1 MKRSISSVSRN
12 IRDLFRDQAGATAI
26 LFSIMAVGLMG
37 TAGLT
42 IDAGRIYAAKKSF
55 DADTQAA
62 ALVGAHA
69 LQQANATQS
78 TVQTAV
84 TNWTTA
90 NPSTKVT
97 VTNTNVSISCDTAT
111 ANLPSCNG
119 TTANVANVTRTATVS
134 TNFLKAVGFPSITLT
149 STSSAAKAGGTA
161 VPLNVMFVL
170 DATGSMGTSTDAG
183 CGTVPGVKGSPSR
196 FQCAEYS
203 IQSVLKTMP
212 TSLDKVGLMIFP
224 GMATQ
229 YSPTSHPCTQ
239 PNATPYYTTN
249 IKYQIGTTLDATY
262 NTGSGALN
270 DSSPL
275 VQAVGDATA
284 SPVVTGCVTA
294 KGGEGSYAAEVL
306 TKAQAALPVVAG
318 TKNVIIFLSDGD
330 FNVTDVSKM
339 SNQTSKMA
347 KQCDQAIAAAQA
359 ATAAG
364 TTVYA
369 VAYGASTSGCAS
381 SGDTHNPCTTMQAIA
396 SDKTRFYSTSSTCQM
411 SGAPNAIP
419 SLPDA
424 FKAITTNLT
433 KPRLVVK

>member
-26 LFSIMAVGLMG
+26 LFGFMAVGLMG

-62 ALVGAHA
+62 ALVGANA
-69 LQQANATQS
+69 LQQANATQG

-149 STSSAAKAGGTA
+149 STSSASKAGGTA

-170 DATGSMGTSTDAG
+170 DATGSMGDTDSG
-183 CGTVPGVKGSPSR
+183 CTIPGLSGHPSR

-229 YSPTSHPCTQ
+229 YSPTAHPCPTQ
-239 PNATPYYTTN
+239 PNSTPYYTTN
-249 IKYQIGTTLDATY
+249 IKYQIGTALDATY
-262 NTGSGALN
+262 NNGSGALN

-275 VQAVGDATA
+275 VQAVGDVAVTPKA
-284 SPVVTGCVTA
+284 LTGCVTN
-294 KGGEGSYAAEVL
+294 KGGQGSYAAEVL
-306 TKAQAALPVVAG
+306 TKAQAALPIVAG
-318 TKNVIIFLSDGD
+318 TQNVIIFLSDGD
-330 FNVTDVSKM
+330 FNAS
-339 SNQTSKMA
+339 SSQLNNQTSKTS

-369 VAYGASTSGCAS
+369 VAYGASTSGCGS
-381 SGDTHNPCTTMQAIA
+381 TGDTHNPCTTMQAIA

-411 SGAPNAIP
+411 NGAPNAIP

>member
-26 LFSIMAVGLMG
+26 LFGFMAVGLMG

-42 IDAGRIYAAKKSF
+42 IDAGRIYAAKKSL

-62 ALVGAHA
+62 ALVGANA
-69 LQQANATQS
+69 LQQANATQG

-149 STSSAAKAGGTA
+149 STSSASKAGGTA

-170 DATGSMGTSTDAG
+170 DATGSMGDTDSG
-183 CGTVPGVKGSPSR
+183 CTIPGLSGHPSR

-229 YSPTSHPCTQ
+229 YSPTAHPCPTQ
-239 PNATPYYTTN
+239 PNSTPYYTTN
-249 IKYQIGTTLDATY
+249 IKYQIGTALDATY
-262 NTGSGALN
+262 NNGSGALN

-275 VQAVGDATA
+275 VQAVGDVAVTPKA
-284 SPVVTGCVTA
+284 LTGCVTN
-294 KGGEGSYAAEVL
+294 KGGQGSYAAEVL
-306 TKAQAALPVVAG
+306 TKAQAALPIVAG
-318 TKNVIIFLSDGD
+318 TQNVIIFLSDGD
-330 FNVTDVSKM
+330 FNAS
-339 SNQTSKMA
+339 SSQLNNQTSKTS

-369 VAYGASTSGCAS
+369 VAYGASTSGCGS
-381 SGDTHNPCTTMQAIA
+381 TGDTHNPCTTMQAIA

-411 SGAPNAIP
+411 NGAPNAIP

>member
-26 LFSIMAVGLMG
+26 LFGFMAVGLMG

-62 ALVGAHA
+62 ALVGANA
-69 LQQANATQS
+69 LQQANATQG

-90 NPSTKVT
+90 NPSTKVA
-97 VTNTNVSISCDTAT
+97 VTSTNVSISCDTAT

-170 DATGSMGTSTDAG
+170 DATGSMGDTDSG
-183 CGTVPGVKGSPSR
+183 CTIPGLSGHPSR

-229 YSPTSHPCTQ
+229 YSPTAHPCPTQ
-239 PNATPYYTTN
+239 PNSTPYYTTN
-249 IKYQIGTTLDATY
+249 IKYQIGTALDATY
-262 NTGSGALN
+262 NNGSGALN

-275 VQAVGDATA
+275 VQAVGDVAATPKA
-284 SPVVTGCVTA
+284 LTGCVTN
-294 KGGEGSYAAEVL
+294 KGGQGSYAAEVL
-306 TKAQAALPVVAG
+306 TKAQAALPIVAG
-318 TKNVIIFLSDGD
+318 TQNVIIFLSDGD
-330 FNVTDVSKM
+330 FNAS
-339 SNQTSKMA
+339 SSQLNNQTSKTS

-369 VAYGASTSGCAS
+369 VAYGASTSGCGS
-381 SGDTHNPCTTMQAIA
+381 TGDTHNPCTTMQAIA

>member
-12 IRDLFRDQAGATAI
+12 IRGLLRDRAGATAI
-26 LFSIMAVGLMG
+26 LFGFMAVGLIG

-55 DADTQAA
+55 DADTTAA
-62 ALVGAHA
+62 ALVGANA
-69 LQQANATQS
+69 LQQANATQG

-84 TNWTTA
+84 TAWTTA

-119 TTANVANVTRTATVS
+119 TTANVATVTRTATVS
-134 TNFLKAVGFPSITLT
+134 TNFFKAFGIPSITLA

-170 DATGSMGTSTDAG
+170 DATGSMGDADSG
-183 CGTVPGVKGSPSR
+183 CTIPGLSGHPSR
-196 FQCAEYS
+196 FLCAEYS

-229 YSPTSHPCTQ
+229 YSPTAHPCPTQ
-239 PNATPYYTTN
+239 PNSTPYYTTN
-249 IKYQIGTTLDATY
+249 IKYQIGTALDATY
-262 NTGSGALN
+262 NNGSGALN

-275 VQAVGDATA
+275 VQAVGDVAATPKA
-284 SPVVTGCVTA
+284 LTGCVA
-294 KGGEGSYAAEVL
+294 NKGGQGSYAAEVL

-330 FNVTDVSKM
+330 FNANSAEL
-339 SNQTSKMA
+339 SNQSTKTS

-369 VAYGASTSGCAS
+369 VAYGASTSGCNS
-381 SGDTHNPCTTMQAIA
+381 TGHTHNPCTTMQAIA
-396 SDKTRFYSTSSTCQM
+396 SNKTTFYSTNSSCQI
-411 SGAPNAIP
+411 SGSANTIP

-424 FKAITTNLT
+424 FKAITTTLT
-433 KPRLVVK
+433 KPRLVAK